1 VPTVENQPVAA
12 RLSRSAIF
20 IIATLNGDGDS
31 LRAVRSLC
39 GDLAALVRAVG
50 FRDLN
55 GGLSCV
61 MGFGSEAWDRLFGA
75 PPLKSVFP
83 DLFATLA
90 VPKSKS
96 WSLRPIVMAARRRR
110 RGSS

>member
-1 VPTVENQPVAA
+1 VPTVENQPVVA

-75 PPLKSVFP
+75 PPP
-83 DLFATLA
+83 
-90 VPKSKS
+90 
-96 WSLRPIVMAARRRR
+96 
-110 RGSS
+110 RGERHRTRIPPCLVRQKGYILLLLGLL